1 VRREVRQLESAWY
14 DSTKINRSKERLVR
28 TQYFSDVN
36 VETPAVPGTA
46 DQVDLN
52 ISVVEQST
60 GSVQFGAGLSSNEG
74 VVFGVTVN
82 QNNFLGTGNRV
93 SAQLNTGK
101 INTTYALSYTDPYF
115 TPDGVSRGFDVY
127 RRDVNSG
134 NGVTNNIGTFKTS
147 SYGGG
152 VRFGIPLNERDG
164 VSFGLALDL
173 TDITLYEQSPIQYQE
188 FCGNTTGP
196 WPVSCT
202 SNSVALSAGW
212 AHDSRDSIMYTNNGV
227 YQRLSAEVTMP
238 VLDLQYYKINYK
250 HSYYKE
256 VLKDLTLLLNGE
268 LGYANNY
275 GNKQFPF
282 FKNFFMGGVNSVRGY
297 AIGAMG
303 PRDASNT
310 FYIGGTQSAL
320 GSMELFYPIPGI
332 KDSKQFRLST
342 FVDSGY
348 VWGSN
353 QTPDPNDLRYSAGV
367 GVSWFSP
374 FGPLKLI
381 YAKPL
386 NANASDITETIQ
398 FQLGQQ
404 F

>member
-1 VRREVRQLESAWY
+1 
-14 DSTKINRSKERLVR
+14 
-28 TQYFSDVN
+28 
-36 VETPAVPGTA
+36 
-46 DQVDLN
+46 VDLN

-101 INTTYALSYTDPYF
+101 VNTTYALSYTDPYF

-127 RRDVNSG
+127 RRDVNTGSTD
-134 NGVTNNIGTFKTS
+134 NVGTYKTS

-164 VSFGLALDL
+164 VSFGLSADL
-173 TDITLYEQSPIQYQE
+173 TDITLYDQSPIQYQNY
-188 FCGNTTGP
+188 CGNTTG
-196 WPVSCT
+196 CT
-202 SNSVALSAGW
+202 SNSIALSAGW
-212 AHDSRDSIMYTNNGV
+212 SHDSRDSIMYTNNGV
-227 YQRLSAEVTMP
+227 YQRLSGEVTMP

-250 HSYYKE
+250 HSWYKE
-256 VLKDLTLLLNGE
+256 IAKDLTLMLNGE
-268 LGYANNY
+268 LGYAKSY
-275 GNKQFPF
+275 GDAKYPF
-282 FKNFFMGGVNSVRGY
+282 FKNFYMGGVNSVRGY
-297 AIGAMG
+297 AIGTLG
-303 PRDASNT
+303 PKDETNT
-310 FYIGGTQSAL
+310 YYVGGNQSAL
-320 GSMELFYPIPGI
+320 ASAELFYPIPGI

-348 VWGSN
+348 VWSSS

-386 NANASDITETIQ
+386 NASSSDITETIQ